1 MNWNREEESDTDAND
16 MEQAALTGL
25 SGPTNKDQAE
35 MAEIM
40 SKRRQRQKWLCSRYV
55 LLFSMCL
62 NGVLMFV
69 MNMMSSSHNDAPPPA
84 APVTPPQVQ
93 EGWVRPPI
101 IYGLAHI
108 AKTGGTTING
118 ELANH
123 FERVC
128 GNKGYS
134 YDAYMTNERFQ
145 QTVEKRANDDSKKKN
160 HLVMRADQG
169 DSLTKLWP
177 SFNRGNTPRK
187 WMDEVGYDDCDYVA
201 IETKFIEQWQ
211 GVIDQAQ
218 TRMEKT

>member
-1 MNWNREEESDTDAND
+1 
-16 MEQAALTGL
+16 
-25 SGPTNKDQAE
+25 
-35 MAEIM
+35 
-40 SKRRQRQKWLCSRYV
+40 
-55 LLFSMCL
+55 
-62 NGVLMFV
+62 MFV

-218 TRMEKT
+218 TRMEMHVPCRDSLDHLMSQCNHFRNPFSCAEDDATLEATNSSGRHPDSRRK